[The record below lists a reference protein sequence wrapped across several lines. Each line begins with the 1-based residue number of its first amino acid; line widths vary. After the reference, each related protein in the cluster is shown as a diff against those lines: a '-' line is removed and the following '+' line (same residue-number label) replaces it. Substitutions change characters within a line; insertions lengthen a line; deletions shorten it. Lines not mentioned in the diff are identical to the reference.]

1 MFLSFLLWILK
12 RLLHVKAKNL
22 QPIVVEKFTRSWE
35 KATKQMIFARIFI
48 VKRRM
53 V

>member
-1 MFLSFLLWILK
+1 MFLNFLLWILR

-22 QPIVVEKFTRSWE
+22 QKIVAEEFTRSWE
-35 KATKQMIFARIFI
+35 KASKRVNFARIFI
-48 VKRRM
+48 VKRLM